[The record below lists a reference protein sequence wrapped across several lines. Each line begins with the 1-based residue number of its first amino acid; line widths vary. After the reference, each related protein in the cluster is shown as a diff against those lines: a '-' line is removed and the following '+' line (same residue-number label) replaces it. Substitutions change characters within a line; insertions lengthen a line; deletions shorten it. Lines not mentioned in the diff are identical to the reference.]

1 MTRRQIVTV
10 TLNPAVDWVLEAPN
24 FKVGAHIRARRVGWY
39 PAGNGINVARVL
51 ATLGTRSVATGFV
64 GRGELGLF
72 EEYLERIGMGRVV
85 MQLLVVR
92 GRTRDNM
99 TFTDPINDTETHVR
113 DEGFRVAPEDVRR
126 IISKVGMLARD
137 DAIVVFGGSTPPGV
151 SVGDY
156 RSMLHRCQDQGA
168 LPVVD
173 TSERILKSLRGE
185 PIWMAKLNASELRT
199 LSGMPTDTEEQVI
212 EAAKSVSRTGGGQI
226 TVVVATRGAD
236 GAVLIAPGIERV
248 AKVAVHPGLICN
260 TVGCGDSLLAGL
272 LHAWTHTHDWERAL
286 AKGVATATANA
297 VSREPG
303 TIDPETVHE
312 YEQATIM
319 KSI

>member
-1 MTRRQIVTV
+1 MPTRQIVTV

-24 FKVGAHIRARRVGWY
+24 FKVGAHVRARRIGWY

-72 EEYLERIGMGRVV
+72 EEYLERVGVGRVV
-85 MQLLVVR
+85 MQLLSVR

-113 DEGFRVAPEDVRR
+113 DEGFRVASDDVRR
-126 IISKVGMLARD
+126 MISKVGMLARENT
-137 DAIVVFGGSTPPGV
+137 IVVFGGSTPPGV
-151 SVGDY
+151 TVGDY

-168 LPVVD
+168 LAVVD
-173 TSERILKSLRGE
+173 TSERILASLRAE
-185 PIWMAKLNASELRT
+185 PIWMAKLNATELGT
-199 LSGMPTDTEEQVI
+199 LSGMPTKTEEEVI
-212 EAAKSVSRTGGGQI
+212 AAARAVSRTGGGDI

-236 GAVLIAPGIERV
+236 GAVLIAPGVERV
-248 AKVAVHPGLICN
+248 AKVSVHPGLICN

-272 LHAWTHTHDWERAL
+272 LHAWVKHHDWERAL
-286 AKGVATATANA
+286 IMGVATATANA
-297 VSREPG
+297 VSRVPG
-303 TIDPETVHE
+303 TIDPDEVEAYT
-312 YEQATIM
+312 QSTIVRT
-319 KSI
+319 I